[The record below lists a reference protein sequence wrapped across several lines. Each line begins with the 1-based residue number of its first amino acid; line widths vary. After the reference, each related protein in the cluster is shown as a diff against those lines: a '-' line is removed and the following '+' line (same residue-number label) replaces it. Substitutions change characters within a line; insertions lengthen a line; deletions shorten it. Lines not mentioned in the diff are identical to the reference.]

1 MKKSR
6 AGTARRLFSPRTT
19 LAALGLKMRSL
30 KRLETI
36 GEQVKIRQKTIKHT
50 PIEKLTDALIAILSG
65 AQGLCETN
73 PRVRSDH
80 ALQRA
85 FGRKSCAEQSVVQET
100 LSACSEHNVAEM
112 EQALNEIF
120 RAHSQAF
127 SHDYESGLQLLDVD
141 LTGMPCGKS
150 AERSLK
156 GYFGEGPIR
165 YGRQMCRVVA
175 PHYEEV
181 VADRLFAGNLKL
193 TEALQPT
200 VKAAEETL
208 ELDRRKRER
217 TVLRID
223 AGGGTLKDVNYLL
236 ERGYHIHCKDYSTKR
251 AAHWSLAVKEWVD
264 DPRHRGRQLGWVE
277 VRNESYVR
285 EVRRLTVRWR
295 KANGQRCHAMLLS
308 TLEPEEVLALLG
320 REKEQATN
328 VEKVL
333 IAYMQLYDERGGAI
347 EIEIKE
353 SKRGLGLTK
362 RNKKSDAGQQMVMML
377 GTLAHNL
384 VVWAKRWLIAGVPKL
399 RKYGVKRMVRD
410 VLAMSGFLEMDESGA
425 IRRVVMNKAAPLAGQ
440 CAKSLQSLLKRE
452 QVRVILGET

>member
-6 AGTARRLFSPRTT
+6 PGTASRLFTARSA
-19 LAALGLKMRSL
+19 LAALGLKIRSL
-30 KRLETI
+30 KILEAI
-36 GEQVKIRQKTIKHT
+36 SEQVKIRQKTIKHT
-50 PIEKLTDALIAILSG
+50 PLEKLTDALMAILSG
-65 AQGLCETN
+65 AHGLCEVNT
-73 PRVRSDH
+73 RVRSDQ

-85 FGRKSCAEQSVVQET
+85 FGRTACAEQSVVQET
-100 LSACSEHNVAEM
+100 MNACTGRNVSEM
-112 EQALNEIF
+112 EHALNSIF
-120 RAHSQAF
+120 RAHSRTF

-150 AERSLK
+150 GELALR
-156 GYFGEGPIR
+156 GYFGEGNIR
-165 YGRQMCRVVA
+165 SGRQMCRVVA

-208 ELDRRKRER
+208 ELGAEKRRR

-223 AGGGTLKDVNYLL
+223 AGGGSLKDVNWLL
-236 ERGYHIHCKDYSTKR
+236 ARGYQIHCKDYSTKR

-277 VRNESYVR
+277 VKNESYVR
-285 EVRRLTVRWR
+285 DVRRLAIRWR
-295 KANGQRCHAMLLS
+295 KANGQRYHALLLS
-308 TLEPEEVLALLG
+308 TLEPAEVMALLG
-320 REKEQATN
+320 RTLEQTTD
-328 VEKVL
+328 ERQVL
-333 IAYMQLYDERGGAI
+333 LAYVQLYDERGGAI

-353 SKRGLGLTK
+353 SKQGLGITK
-362 RNKKSDAGQQMVMML
+362 RNKKSFCGQQMVMML

-384 VVWAKRWLIAGVPKL
+384 VVWAKQWLIAGVPKMK
-399 RKYGVKRMVRD
+399 KYGVKRMVRD
-410 VLAMSGFLEMDESGA
+410 VFAVSGFVELDSVHEIKG
-425 IRRVVMNKAAPLAGQ
+425 VVMNKAAPLARQ
-440 CAKSLQSLLKRE
+440 CAKCLHNLLKRE